1 MLRVR
6 DLRVSY
12 GDVVAVTDIDL
23 DLASGE
29 TLALL
34 GRSGSGKT
42 TVLRAIAGLVTPDAG
57 TIEIDGADLTAQ
69 PTHRRGIGLVFQD
82 FALFPHLDVGEN
94 VAYGLRMQEVRDVEQ
109 RVADALAMVGL
120 SGLERRRIDQLSGG
134 QAQRVALA
142 RTLAPEPRLLL
153 LDEPLGSLDPDLRGD
168 LAAEVKQLLDVSG
181 VPAIVVTHDTDEA
194 FALGD
199 RLAVIVD
206 GRIAAAGSPADV
218 WRYPGSVEV
227 ARLVGHRSFVNATV
241 AAGTA
246 RMGDIEIPIE
256 AADGPTDLLV
266 LPGAATTP
274 GPIDATVADVRY
286 RGPDWVVTV
295 GVPGGTVELALE
307 GHTAIGT
314 SMSVALDATGLIAL
328 GH

>member
-12 GDVVAVTDIDL
+12 GDVVAVADIDL
-23 DLASGE
+23 DLAAGE

-42 TVLRAIAGLVTPDAG
+42 TVLKAIAGLVARDAG
-57 TIEIDGADLTAQ
+57 TIEIDGADLTLQ

-94 VAYGLRMQEVRDVEQ
+94 IAYGLRMQGAREVEQ

-120 SGLERRRIDQLSGG
+120 TGLERRRIDQLSGG

-153 LDEPLGSLDPDLRGD
+153 LDEPLGSLDPDLRGG
-168 LAAEVKQLLDVSG
+168 LAADLKRLLNESG

-206 GRIAAAGSPADV
+206 GRIAAEGSPAGV
-218 WRYPGSVEV
+218 WRNPGSVEV
-227 ARLVGHRSFVNATV
+227 ARLVGHRSFVRATID
-241 AAGTA
+241 AGTA
-246 RMGDIEIPIE
+246 RIGDAAIPLD
-256 AADGPTDLLV
+256 AADGPTDLVV
-266 LPGAATTP
+266 LPGAATSP
-274 GPIDATVADVRY
+274 GPIDATVTDIRY
-286 RGPDWVVTV
+286 RGPDWVATV
-295 GVPGGTVELALE
+295 SVPGGAVEINLAGPLAL
-307 GHTAIGT
+307 GT
-314 SMSVALDATGLIAL
+314 TTSVALDPTGLVAI
-328 GH
+328 GD